1 MGITTTI
8 YKKEDKKPVIMPVI
22 KSSVLIDKIIF
33 PVCFYCI
40 FHGVKLTEVI
50 NGIRI
55 SKR

>member
-8 YKKEDKKPVIMPVI
+8 YKKEDKKPVITPVI
-22 KSSVLIDKIIF
+22 KSSILIDKIIF